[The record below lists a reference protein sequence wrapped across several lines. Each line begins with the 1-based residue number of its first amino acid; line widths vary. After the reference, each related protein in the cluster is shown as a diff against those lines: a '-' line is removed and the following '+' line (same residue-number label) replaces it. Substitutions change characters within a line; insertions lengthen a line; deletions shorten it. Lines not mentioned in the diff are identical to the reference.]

1 MPNHFITQLQI
12 FVYPDKTSYA
22 IEGFH
27 SLTPAAIS
35 QLKLK
40 KYNAVKNVQLLKK
53 KKVFMDKGSNCQL
66 TCQIIFPQSP
76 PFNNNIM

>member
-53 KKVFMDKGSNCQL
+53 KKYLWTREVTVN
-66 TCQIIFPQSP
+66 
-76 PFNNNIM
+76 